1 MSETPSIHQRAAT
14 SVGRSG
20 GSAHSYREPLE
31 RAAGIL
37 PAGRALGPA
46 DKMSA
51 ARWFMAAR
59 RGSRIVE
66 AARDVIRGMGTME
79 KSIASGEGDGREEI
93 GAAQQH
99 RPTTA
104 ASALPPLPCPAR
116 LRRAPH
122 LQLLTSLEMGSTIRT
137 KHN

>member
-20 GSAHSYREPLE
+20 GSAHSYRQPLE

-51 ARWFMAAR
+51 ARWFKVREQVQKEQGAFMNLCSVGQAFLPAGSPGFPAR
-59 RGSRIVE
+59 RTNWGLESLQNRQPGKTALRIHGHNE
-66 AARDVIRGMGTME
+66 RFANCRDF
-79 KSIASGEGDGREEI
+79 
-93 GAAQQH
+93 
-99 RPTTA
+99 P
-104 ASALPPLPCPAR
+104 
-116 LRRAPH
+116 
-122 LQLLTSLEMGSTIRT
+122 
-137 KHN
+137 